1 MPSKAYKTFQKN
13 LNQVNKLIET
23 YNHELERNSGR
34 GKKSLDHLTR
44 AGLIFL
50 CSSFEVYVES
60 VIYETGNF
68 ITRKIIF
75 FPISLKNC
83 PWKQR
88 KLFQML

>member
-44 AGLIFL
+44 ACLKKAFCKMCVTICGIF
-50 CSSFEVYVES
+50 CPDEGAVAGY
-60 VIYETGNF
+60 GN
-68 ITRKIIF
+68 
-75 FPISLKNC
+75 
-83 PWKQR
+83 
-88 KLFQML
+88 